1 MHIVIDILAGIV
13 LLFFLLAGWHKG
25 FLLSILSV
33 VRVILAY
40 GVAFFSGRYIGSWLG
55 EVAHRPR
62 IVTIPVIAG
71 LTFIIITFIFHV
83 VMTNIRDNHKEKEE
97 KENYSHPW
105 YSALSGA
112 AINLF
117 VGLFSMIF
125 LFWLGDVFSVGA
137 TGKPIPGSGNS
148 KFASL
153 ARRGAYEAV
162 YLIGAREGRESQAAA
177 SARVISNPALGMR
190 HLENLM
196 AAETIQTLVKDRQF
210 AEDLL
215 SGDAGRIESN
225 ASLQALFNDTQTLE
239 ELKALGFF
247 SGREKK
253 SELCQSLSRFGSNEK
268 IQASLQSL
276 KERDLLSTDKITLLI
291 RDPEFDVIIGEV
303 LK

>member
-1 MHIVIDILAGIV
+1 MHIVIDILAVIV

-33 VRVILAY
+33 VRVVLAY
-40 GVAFFSGRYIGSWLG
+40 GAAFFAGRYIGAWLG

-62 IVTIPVIAG
+62 IVTIPVVAG
-71 LTFIIITFIFHV
+71 LTFVVITFIFHV
-83 VMTNIRDNHKEKEE
+83 VMTNLRDTLREKEE
-97 KENYSHPW
+97 KEDYSLPW
-105 YSALSGA
+105 YNALSGA

-117 VGLFSMIF
+117 IGLFSMIF
-125 LFWLGDVFSVGA
+125 LFWLGDIFSVGT
-137 TGKPIPGSGNS
+137 TGKPIPGSAHS

-153 ARRGAYEAV
+153 ARRGTYEAV
-162 YLIGAREGRESQAAA
+162 YMIGARKGRESQAAA
-177 SARVISNPALGMR
+177 TARVISNPAQGMQ
-190 HLENLM
+190 HLENVM
-196 AAETIQTLVKDRQF
+196 AADTIQALVKDRQF

-225 ASLQALFNDTQTLE
+225 ASLQALFRDEKTLE

-253 SELCQSLSRFGSNEK
+253 SEICQSLSRFGRNEK
-268 IQASLQSL
+268 IQTSLQSL

-291 RDPEFDVIIGEV
+291 RDPEFDIIIGEL